1 MNESINIKN
10 NKSIK
15 EDKENNNAESKKGYA
30 FLDES
35 EIIVNQ
41 IIEKII
47 SLVISESV
55 KNNIE
60 KLLPDFCFDEL
71 KQTLEI
77 LTHLNYLTYDKDDLE
92 IKKKIYSDKIKSAKY
107 KKRENSLFIKENDDE
122 SYQNSEIIRKYKF
135 EENYDPKI
143 LNDCS
148 LDIGIFENSKNGD
161 LGGEKEKEKEKDKEK
176 NKDKIFLG
184 ILKRKEYKDKMTSF
198 EKQEE
203 EKRKLIEKGNKK
215 FNYNFHDDKEK
226 IYKQIY
232 SNENDPFQI
241 NSDEKIEIIKN
252 IENHKIDFLAN
263 SPINNNNND
272 KNNNIFIPFDTIVDS
287 KNFWN
292 QLSQPDTVPIDRD
305 AGTKIKY
312 EKSGR
317 SQNKRKSTIIHK
329 DKIIL
334 EEQKVSPKKKENL
347 YSSKKKFNFSQN
359 KENNNNKNKKK
370 KIIQIEFESTDIDP
384 KKLETYTETNEIGEL
399 RLKVEKEIQNKKI
412 ELEKIAQKERERIA
426 KQEELEEIRKELSK
440 KNVTVDIKGEL
451 VFIKPIDLKAL
462 NEEFNKGKSNFK
474 IIKTIETEANYL
486 KNKKNLAI
494 EKNPEMNLWDSKE
507 EKNKKKSKKKK
518 EPLLLPKTGR
528 ASANSKKS
536 EQKPI
541 DKHEMRLAAG
551 SNFTIINPEIG
562 VNIIEDKKM
571 KSGGKDFYKKY
582 NRFSLEVFQD
592 QLIKTATSNFFPT
605 ITDSSNQKNTISDK
619 AKRRASIGLK
629 QKILEEIEH
638 NLNDI
643 KQPNEDNN
651 ILSLKTKNLNI
662 ALQNLDLIKE
672 GEENNITNNKKI
684 INKNI
689 IKNVMNK
696 FGKTKSDYSEMNV
709 FAKTLLESNNWGGA
723 DIYNDKKKD
732 IFYKIPKKP
741 EENELL
747 RELPANLLK
756 HMPRKRL
763 PPIIN
768 DLKSNFLGQ
777 TSSGFFTNRKPKKI
791 KGIID
796 ESKKYVKTDRDN

>member
-1 MNESINIKN
+1 
-10 NKSIK
+10 
-15 EDKENNNAESKKGYA
+15 
-30 FLDES
+30 
-35 EIIVNQ
+35 
-41 IIEKII
+41 
-47 SLVISESV
+47 
-55 KNNIE
+55 
-60 KLLPDFCFDEL
+60 
-71 KQTLEI
+71 
-77 LTHLNYLTYDKDDLE
+77 
-92 IKKKIYSDKIKSAKY
+92 
-107 KKRENSLFIKENDDE
+107 
-122 SYQNSEIIRKYKF
+122 
-135 EENYDPKI
+135 
-143 LNDCS
+143 
-148 LDIGIFENSKNGD
+148 
-161 LGGEKEKEKEKDKEK
+161 
-176 NKDKIFLG
+176 
-184 ILKRKEYKDKMTSF
+184 
-198 EKQEE
+198 
-203 EKRKLIEKGNKK
+203 
-215 FNYNFHDDKEK
+215 
-226 IYKQIY
+226 
-232 SNENDPFQI
+232 
-241 NSDEKIEIIKN
+241 
-252 IENHKIDFLAN
+252 
-263 SPINNNNND
+263 
-272 KNNNIFIPFDTIVDS
+272 
-287 KNFWN
+287 
-292 QLSQPDTVPIDRD
+292 
-305 AGTKIKY
+305 
-312 EKSGR
+312 
-317 SQNKRKSTIIHK
+317 
-329 DKIIL
+329 
-334 EEQKVSPKKKENL
+334 
-347 YSSKKKFNFSQN
+347 
-359 KENNNNKNKKK
+359 
-370 KIIQIEFESTDIDP
+370 
-384 KKLETYTETNEIGEL
+384 
-399 RLKVEKEIQNKKI
+399 
-412 ELEKIAQKERERIA
+412 
-426 KQEELEEIRKELSK
+426 
-440 KNVTVDIKGEL
+440 
-451 VFIKPIDLKAL
+451 
-462 NEEFNKGKSNFK
+462 
-474 IIKTIETEANYL
+474 
-486 KNKKNLAI
+486 
-494 EKNPEMNLWDSKE
+494 MNLWDSKE
-507 EKNKKKSKKKK
+507 EKNKKKLKKKK
-518 EPLLLPKTGR
+518 ELLFPPKTGR

-592 QLIKTATSNFFPT
+592 QLNKTATSNFFPT

-709 FAKTLLESNNWGGA
+709 FAKTLLGTNNWGGA

-777 TSSGFFTNRKPKKI
+777 TSSGFFTNRKPKKL